1 VYEQFDTL
9 ALLAEG
15 ATIYFGPAQSAADFF
30 AGVGLPAPRNRSAS
44 DHLLHTVNA
53 GFGHAK
59 EVADNVERCVRGI
72 CFRCA
77 SAFDH
82 VICVL
87 AHCRVMAAYEA
98 SPMHAA
104 MKERI
109 AAIHARPGPA
119 FESGQQPPSAWRQTL
134 VLTQRTFTNNFR
146 DLGVFWVRVAMCAP
160 PMRCSFALRTC

>member
-1 VYEQFDTL
+1 M

-30 AGVGLPAPRNRSAS
+30 GSVGLPTPRNRSAS

-53 GFGHAK
+53 GFGNAK
-59 EVADNVERCVRGI
+59 EVADNVERCVRLLAS
-72 CFRCA
+72 RCTGVSGDLFCA
-77 SAFDH
+77 CSVYAP
-82 VICVL
+82 L
-87 AHCRVMAAYEA
+87 RRVMAAYEA

-109 AAIHARPGPA
+109 AAIHANPGPM

-134 VLTQRTFTNNFR
+134 VLTQRTFTNNWR
-146 DLGVFWVRVAMCAP
+146 DLGVFWVRVAM
-160 PMRCSFALRTC
+160 